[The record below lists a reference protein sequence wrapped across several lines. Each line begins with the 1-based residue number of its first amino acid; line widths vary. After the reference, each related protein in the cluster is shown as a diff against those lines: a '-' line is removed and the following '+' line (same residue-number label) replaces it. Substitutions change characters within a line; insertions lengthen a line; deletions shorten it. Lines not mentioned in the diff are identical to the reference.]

1 MHCND
6 APLRLRVSVLHTV
19 LDYACDR
26 VYVCP
31 RVFVCVGQCVCVCV
45 VPDLL
50 STMTSDMAQVHTVLS
65 QHDGCGRASA
75 DGKVLDTLGMTMK
88 HYMHATSLGRCSASR
103 VNA

>member
-1 MHCND
+1 M
-6 APLRLRVSVLHTV
+6 
-19 LDYACDR
+19 LDCACDR
-26 VYVCP
+26 VYYAPVYL
-31 RVFVCVGQCVCVCV
+31 CVLASVCVCV
-45 VPDLL
+45 LPDLL

-88 HYMHATSLGRCSASR
+88 HYMHATPLGRCSAAR